1 MILLK
6 IYSKKERMI
15 NMKKILS
22 ITLALIMILGVMAAG
37 VPTITAGAAGG
48 AASVSLK
55 STAYNSNATVTIGW
69 QKGSGGAT
77 GFQIAKIKL
86 GDKKYSYIN
95 VGGGNT
101 KSYNDKSIFSG
112 TIYYYQVRSV
122 YKSGKTKT
130 YGAWSNTKSITTL
143 YRPTVTGFT
152 HFENEPLIIDWNRI
166 KGVSHYKLAFKRS
179 TDKAW
184 NFRDVKSTSY
194 NVQNPTRGARYYVQV
209 CAMNGKIAGQWSA
222 VNKKMIG
229 SNIYKP
235 TITSVDIADNEDDCI
250 QINWTFPIKCEG
262 CEIYVKK
269 ATDDGWSSS
278 RHYRDGFGFDGDGSE
293 ELDMYLWGIEPG
305 NTYYFQVRAI
315 MDDFINFAFSNFSNV
330 YSFYVPDVQAS

>member
-1 MILLK
+1 MRK
-6 IYSKKERMI
+6 SKKF
-15 NMKKILS
+15 LS
-22 ITLALIMILGVMAAG
+22 VTLALIMALSTLIVGTSAITVNAATPSK
-37 VPTITAGAAGG
+37 VTL
-48 AASVSLK
+48 V
-55 STAYNSNATVTIGW
+55 STAYNTNATVTLGW
-69 QKGSGGAT
+69 TAASGASGY
-77 GFQIAKIKL
+77 QIAKKRIT
-86 GDKKYSYIN
+86 DKGYTYLN
-95 VGGGNT
+95 ATGT
-101 KSYNDKSIFSG
+101 SYNDKKVIAG
-112 TIYYYQVRSV
+112 TIYYYQVRAF
-122 YKSGKTKT
+122 YKSKKTTT

-143 YRPTVTGFT
+143 YRPTVTGLTYFD
-152 HFENEPLIIDWNRI
+152 NQPLIIDWNRI
-166 KGVSHYKLAFKRS
+166 KGVSHYKLAFKRA

-184 NFRDVKSTSY
+184 NFRDVKGTCY

-222 VNKKMIG
+222 VNSKMIG

-330 YSFYVPDVQAS
+330 YSFYVPEVQKS

>member
-1 MILLK
+1 
-6 IYSKKERMI
+6 
-15 NMKKILS
+15 MKKNIS
-22 ITLALIMILGVMAAG
+22 ITLALIMVLGVMVAG
-37 VPTITAGAAGG
+37 VPTMTASAAGK

-86 GDKKYSYIN
+86 GDKKYSYIY
-95 VGGGNT
+95 VGGSNT
-101 KSYNDKSIFSG
+101 KSYNDKSIVSG

-143 YRPTVTGFT
+143 YRPTIIGLTCFD
-152 HFENEPLIIDWNRI
+152 NKPLIIDWNRI

-209 CAMNGKIAGQWSA
+209 CAMNGKIAGRWSS
-222 VNKKMIG
+222 VDNIMIG
-229 SNIYKP
+229 SNFYKP
-235 TITSVDIADNEDDCI
+235 TIKDIYMISQNDDFQDEGDYLVI
-250 QINWTFPIKCEG
+250 DWTLPIECDG

-269 ATDDGWSSS
+269 ASDPAWSSS
-278 RHYRDGFGFDGDGSE
+278 FSGFNYFDGESLE
-293 ELDMYLWGIEPG
+293 YLDMAAWEFEPG
-305 NTYYFQVRAI
+305 NTYYFQVRAVI
-315 MDDFINFAFSNFSNV
+315 DDFRSFSYSKFSNV

>member
-1 MILLK
+1 
-6 IYSKKERMI
+6 
-15 NMKKILS
+15 MKKILS
-22 ITLALIMILGVMAAG
+22 ITLALIMVLSVMVAG
-37 VPTITAGAAGG
+37 VPATTASAAGG

-55 STAYNSNATVTIGW
+55 STAYNSNATVTLGW

-86 GDKKYSYIN
+86 GDKKYSYIY

-101 KSYNDKSIFSG
+101 KSYNDKSIVSG

-143 YRPTVTGFT
+143 YRPTVTSLTYFD
-152 HFENEPLIIDWNRI
+152 NQPLIIDWNRI
-166 KGVSHYKLAFKRS
+166 KGVSHYKLAFKRA

-184 NFRDVKSTSY
+184 NFRDVKGTCY

-222 VNKKMIG
+222 VSYKTIG
-229 SNIYKP
+229 VNFFKP
-235 TITSVDIADNEDDCI
+235 TITSVEMVDCDNDYLKVY
-250 QINWTFPIKCEG
+250 WTFPLKCDG
-262 CEIYVKK
+262 FDIYVKK
-269 ATDDGWSSS
+269 ATDDYWNTG
-278 RHYRDGFGFDGDGSE
+278 RNMADYFDDDGSE
-293 ELDMYLWGIEPG
+293 ELDMDEWGIEPG
-305 NTYYFQVRAI
+305 NTYYFQIKAI
-315 MDDFINFAFSNFSNV
+315 VQNPYGFSYSKYSNV

>member
-1 MILLK
+1 M
-6 IYSKKERMI
+6 KK
-15 NMKKILS
+15 NKKILS
-22 ITLALIMILGVMAAG
+22 ITLALIIALSSLLVGSSG
-37 VPTITAGAAGG
+37 ITANAA
-48 AASVSLK
+48 VKPVKVTLV
-55 STAYNSNATVTIGW
+55 STAYNTNATVTLGW
-69 QKGSGGAT
+69 AAASGASGY
-77 GFQIAKIKL
+77 QIAKKRIT
-86 GDKKYSYIN
+86 DKGYTYLTAT
-95 VGGGNT
+95 GT
-101 KSYNDKSIFSG
+101 SYNDKKVIAG

-122 YKSGKTKT
+122 YKSGKTTT

-143 YRPTVTGFT
+143 YRPTVTGLTYFD
-152 HFENEPLIIDWNRI
+152 NQPLIIDWNRI
-166 KGVSHYKLAFKRS
+166 KGVSHYKLAFKRA

-184 NFRDVKSTSY
+184 NFRDVKGTCY

-222 VNKKMIG
+222 VNNKMIG

-235 TITSVDIADNEDDCI
+235 TITSVDIADCEDDCI
-250 QINWTFPIKCEG
+250 QINWTFPIKCDG

-278 RHYRDGFGFDGDGSE
+278 RHYRDGFDFDGDGSE

-315 MDDFINFAFSNFSNV
+315 MDDFRNFAFSNFSNV
-330 YSFYVPDVQAS
+330 YSFYVPEVQKS

>member
-1 MILLK
+1 MRK
-6 IYSKKERMI
+6 S
-15 NMKKILS
+15 KKILS
-22 ITLALIMILGVMAAG
+22 VTLALIIALSTLIVGTSAITVNAATPSK
-37 VPTITAGAAGG
+37 VTL
-48 AASVSLK
+48 V
-55 STAYNSNATVTIGW
+55 STAYNTNATVTLGW
-69 QKGSGGAT
+69 TAASGASGY
-77 GFQIAKIKL
+77 QIAKKRIT
-86 GDKKYSYIN
+86 DKGYTYLN
-95 VGGGNT
+95 VAGT
-101 KSYNDKSIFSG
+101 SYNDKKVIAG
-112 TIYYYQVRSV
+112 TIYYYQVRAF
-122 YKSGKTKT
+122 YKSKKTTT

-143 YRPTVTGFT
+143 YRPTVTGLTYFD
-152 HFENEPLIIDWNRI
+152 NQPLIIDWNRI
-166 KGVSHYKLAFKRS
+166 KGVSHYKLAFKRA

-184 NFRDVKSTSY
+184 NFRDVKGTCY

-222 VNKKMIG
+222 VNSKMIG

-330 YSFYVPDVQAS
+330 YSFYVPEVQKS

>member
-1 MILLK
+1 MRK
-6 IYSKKERMI
+6 TK
-15 NMKKILS
+15 NILS
-22 ITLALIMILGVMAAG
+22 VTLALIIAMSTLLVGTSA
-37 VPTITAGAAGG
+37 ITANTATKP
-48 AASVSLK
+48 VKVTLK
-55 STAYNSNATVTIGW
+55 STVYRSDATVTLGW
-69 QKGSGGAT
+69 TAASGASGY
-77 GFQIAKIKL
+77 QIAKKRIT
-86 GDKKYSYIN
+86 DKGYTYLTAT
-95 VGGGNT
+95 GT
-101 KSYNDKSIFSG
+101 SYNDKKIIPG
-112 TIYYYQVRSV
+112 TIYYYQVRSI
-122 YKSGKTKT
+122 YKSGKTTT

-143 YRPTVTGFT
+143 YRPTVTGLTYFD
-152 HFENEPLIIDWNRI
+152 NQPLIIDWNRI
-166 KGVSHYKLAFKRS
+166 KGVSHYKLAFKRA

-184 NFRDVKSTSY
+184 NFRDVKGTCY

-222 VNKKMIG
+222 VNSKMIG

-315 MDDFINFAFSNFSNV
+315 MDDFRNFAFSNFSNV
-330 YSFYVPDVQAS
+330 YSFYVPYAQ

>member
-1 MILLK
+1 MRK
-6 IYSKKERMI
+6 S
-15 NMKKILS
+15 KKILS
-22 ITLALIMILGVMAAG
+22 VTLALIMALSTLVAGSSAVTANAAATP
-37 VPTITAGAAGG
+37 VKVTL
-48 AASVSLK
+48 VS
-55 STAYNSNATVTIGW
+55 TVYNTNATVTLGW
-69 QKGSGGAT
+69 TAASGASGY
-77 GFQIAKIKL
+77 QIAKKRIT
-86 GDKKYSYIN
+86 DKGYTYLTAT
-95 VGGGNT
+95 GT
-101 KSYNDKSIFSG
+101 SYNDKKVIAG

-122 YKSGKTKT
+122 YKSGKTTT

-143 YRPTVTGFT
+143 YRPTVTGLTYFD
-152 HFENEPLIIDWNRI
+152 NQPLIIDWNRI
-166 KGVSHYKLAFKRS
+166 KGVSHYKLAFKRA

-184 NFRDVKSTSY
+184 NFRDVKGTCY

-222 VNKKMIG
+222 VNSKMIG

-235 TITSVDIADNEDDCI
+235 IITSVDIADNEDDCI
-250 QINWTFPIKCEG
+250 QINWTFPIKCDG

-305 NTYYFQVRAI
+305 NTYYFQVRAV
-315 MDDFINFAFSNFSNV
+315 MDDFRNFAFSNFSNV
-330 YSFYVPDVQAS
+330 YSFYVPEVQKS